1 MKKVSVSLF
10 HFAVI
15 TFFLSLLS
23 FTKGNSQS
31 IITDDVSGCGGGHKN
46 CFCKTIY
53 TENHTTYTIG
63 AQTPQYRTSTATS
76 ATIKV
81 YAPNGKV
88 LISQTQAVNNLSS
101 TSSKGQT
108 KALNSSSIT
117 TRSATFQINVG
128 NLQMN
133 TTYIVSIV
141 FNDGI
146 ALSRNMKR
154 GSHPS
159 ADVPKMD

>member
-1 MKKVSVSLF
+1 MKKVSVRLF
-10 HFAVI
+10 QFVVI
-15 TFFLSLLS
+15 TFFLSLSS
-23 FTKGNSQS
+23 FTKGNAQS

-53 TENHTTYTIG
+53 TGNHATYTIG

-117 TRSATFQINVG
+117 TRSASFQINIG

-133 TTYIVSIV
+133 TVYRVSVI

-146 ALSRNMKR
+146 SMGRNLMR
-154 GSHPS
+154 GNHPS